1 VNMDADHNSCGEW
14 EALLE
19 DFLEGTLSR
28 HAADQVSAHLGRCA
42 VCREALDEARASVH
56 LLRGGCEPTQDPG
69 PIFARRVMA
78 LIRTEETQ
86 GSRFLKPLESLAW
99 RLALSASL
107 VVALLIGYGLR
118 PRIGAQTVITSARQA
133 RAEEIFPDPDQQPA
147 SRDEVLL
154 EIAQTS
160 HGK

>member
-1 VNMDADHNSCGEW
+1 MNMDADRSSCGEW

-19 DFLEGTLSR
+19 DFLDGALSR
-28 HAADQVSAHLGRCA
+28 HAADQVSAHLARCA
-42 VCREALDEARASVH
+42 ACREALDAARAGAR
-56 LLRGGCEPTQDPG
+56 LLRAGCEPAEDPG
-69 PIFARRVMA
+69 PVFARRVMA
-78 LIRTEETQ
+78 LIREEETQ

-107 VVALLIGYGLR
+107 AVALLIGYGLR
-118 PRIGAQTVITSARQA
+118 PRIGAQTVVTSARQA
-133 RAEEIFPDPDQQPA
+133 RSEEIFPDPDQQPA

-154 EIAQTS
+154 EIAQTN

>member
-1 VNMDADHNSCGEW
+1 MDTERNSCGEW
-14 EALLE
+14 EVLLE
-19 DFLEGTLSR
+19 DFLDGALSR
-28 HAADQVSAHLGRCA
+28 HAADQVSGHLARCA
-42 VCREALDEARASVH
+42 VCREALDAARASAR
-56 LLRGGCEPTQDPG
+56 LLRAGCDPAEDPG

-78 LIRTEETQ
+78 LIREGETQ
-86 GSRFLKPLESLAW
+86 GSRFLAPFLEALAW

-118 PRIGAQTVITSARQA
+118 PITGAQTVVVSARQA
-133 RAEEIFPDPDQQPA
+133 RTEDIFPDPDQQPA

-154 EIAQTS
+154 EIAQTN

>member
-1 VNMDADHNSCGEW
+1 MDGDRNSCAEW
-14 EALLE
+14 EVLLE
-19 DFLEGTLSR
+19 GFLDGGLSR
-28 HAADQVSAHLGRCA
+28 HAADEVSAHLGRCA
-42 VCREALDEARASVH
+42 ACRDALDAARASAR
-56 LLRGGCEPTQDPG
+56 LLRAGCEPTQDPG
-69 PIFARRVMA
+69 PVFARRVMA
-78 LIRTEETQ
+78 LIREKETQ
-86 GSRFLKPLESLAW
+86 GAKFLKPLEVLAW

-118 PRIGAQTVITSARQA
+118 PRTGAQTVVTSARQA
-133 RAEEIFPDPDQQPA
+133 VNDEIFPDPDQQPT

>member
-1 VNMDADHNSCGEW
+1 MNRDADRGSCGEW

-19 DFLEGTLSR
+19 DFLDGALSR

-42 VCREALDEARASVH
+42 VCREALDAARGSVH
-56 LLRGGCEPTQDPG
+56 LLRAGCEPTQDPG
-69 PIFARRVMA
+69 PVFARRVMA
-78 LIRTEETQ
+78 LIRDEEAR

-107 VVALLIGYGLR
+107 VVTLLIGYGLR
-118 PRIGAQTVITSARQA
+118 PRIGTQTAITSARQA
-133 RAEEIFPDPDQQPA
+133 RSEEIFPDPDQQPA
-147 SRDEVLL
+147 NRDEVLV
-154 EIAQTS
+154 EIAQTN